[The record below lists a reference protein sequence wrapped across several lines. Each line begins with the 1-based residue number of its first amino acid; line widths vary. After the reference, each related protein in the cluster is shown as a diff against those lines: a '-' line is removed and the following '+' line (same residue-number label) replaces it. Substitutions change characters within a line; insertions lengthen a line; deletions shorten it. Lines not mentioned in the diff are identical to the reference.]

1 MGADTD
7 QDQPFG
13 INAVLLRSICD
24 AVARSEYLASMLER
38 GVIKA
43 GVDLDTVGSIQ
54 GSAEQEKL
62 RLARVHPKTPT
73 QSDQS
78 AE

>member
-1 MGADTD
+1 MGADTE

-13 INAVLLRSICD
+13 INAVVLRSICD

-43 GVDLDTVGSIQ
+43 GVDLDAVGSIQ
-54 GSAEQEKL
+54 GGAERK
-62 RLARVHPKTPT
+62 
-73 QSDQS
+73 
-78 AE
+78 